1 MFRRMEDK
9 IRRLCTELSDATDHA
24 EQVAKLGE
32 LRRELRL
39 HIQGLRARLSSY
51 PIAEERRVLNGIPPP
66 VIPMP
71 EPGSPMP
78 EAAIPP
84 PGQTLETSSP
94 ATAMEMT
101 NSETP
106 TAITE
111 PDSGNDKKIAS

>member
-32 LRRELRL
+32 LRRELQL
-39 HIQGLRARLSSY
+39 HIRSLRARLASY

-71 EPGSPMP
+71 EPASPMP
-78 EAAIPP
+78 EVAIPP
-84 PGQTLETSSP
+84 PAQTLETSSP
-94 ATAMEMT
+94 ANVMEMT
-101 NSETP
+101 NAGTP

-111 PDSGNDKKIAS
+111 PDSNNDKKIAS